1 MQGRPCCS
9 GVYEGYSRMSK
20 FIGKD
25 VADRQDARIAEL
37 EAELA
42 LLREDVAVWRALRDA
57 LVAAGLIEKEE
68 AE

>member
-1 MQGRPCCS
+1 
-9 GVYEGYSRMSK
+9 MSK